1 MGTGPGT
8 DLATRTLALRQLLV
22 GPAWAMGWGPV
33 PRLAAM
39 LLTVHSGTY
48 LSWLGYAGHARVC

>member
-39 LLTVHSGTY
+39 LLTVHSGT
-48 LSWLGYAGHARVC
+48 

>member
-22 GPAWAMGWGPV
+22 GPAWGPV
-33 PRLAAM
+33 LRLAAM
-39 LLTVHSGTY
+39 LLTAHSATY
-48 LSWLGYAGHARVC
+48 LSWLGYAGRARVP